1 VSSFSLGVFR
11 SWLVG
16 PVNSRALQVASTIV
30 LVVLCACRQ
39 PAPSGPCLS
48 DRECHADR
56 ICHDGRCRFIDDVKQ
71 ELARTDQSVDST
83 IADPTS
89 GASDPSL
96 DASSAPQPLSPS
108 AQVGGGT
115 TMFMGDARHTGRLP
129 FEGPKGP
136 VQPAWTY
143 HTGSRIYASA
153 VITPAGDIVV
163 GSLDQSLTAV
173 TPDGALRFRYSGT
186 GKYYAS
192 AVVTEKGDVI
202 AGSLDGSL
210 VALTSHGQVRWQRKL
225 SDAID
230 TSPVLGPDGRI
241 YVAADGLYAFDAA
254 GNQLWHYAVGSH
266 VRSAP
271 AVHPQGLIV
280 FGTAQG
286 KLIGLKL
293 DGALAFEVDA
303 GANMDAGAAVTDDGR
318 IVIGNDLGQ
327 VLCFDAKG
335 TQVWRFDTG
344 DDVRATPAV
353 MTDGSVIVGSYD
365 RTLYALARDGS
376 LKWRFP
382 TAGRIRSSARI
393 DRAGRIY
400 FGSQDDF
407 VYGLTPEGQLI
418 FRHNI
423 GRDVDSSPVID
434 SRGTLFVGADDGSLY
449 ALR

>member
-1 VSSFSLGVFR
+1 M
-11 SWLVG
+11 
-16 PVNSRALQVASTIV
+16 
-30 LVVLCACRQ
+30 
-39 PAPSGPCLS
+39 S

-56 ICHDGRCRFIDDVKQ
+56 ICHDGRCRFLEDVKQ
-71 ELARTDQSVDST
+71 ELARADQTLDAITAGEPAATQPAAEGEEANATQPVPS
-83 IADPTS
+83 APTS
-89 GASDPSL
+89 
-96 DASSAPQPLSPS
+96 
-108 AQVGGGT
+108 GGGT
-115 TMFMGDARHTGRLP
+115 TMFMGDARHTGRVP

-136 VQPAWTY
+136 VRPVWTF

-192 AVVTEKGDVI
+192 ALVTEKGDII
-202 AGSLDGSL
+202 AGSLDGTL
-210 VALTSHGQVRWQRKL
+210 VALTAHGQVRWQRKL

-254 GNQLWHYAVGSH
+254 GNQVWHYAVGSH

-271 AVHPQGLIV
+271 AVHPLGFVV

-286 KLIGLKL
+286 KLVALKL
-293 DGALAFEVDA
+293 DGSLAFEVEA
-303 GANMDAGAAVTDDGR
+303 GANMDAGAAITDDGR

-335 TQVWRFDTG
+335 TQLWRFDTG

-353 MTDGSVIVGSYD
+353 THDGGVVVGSYD
-365 RTLYALARDGS
+365 RTLYALGHDGT
-376 LKWRFP
+376 LKWRFS